1 MDPSEVPTGG
11 AEDVGVLGGTK
22 KERDFIRDRRWH
34 QRRQLGKQSQ
44 KQHSVVPVQVPPE
57 QLVEQAWDGAEDCPH
72 STRTH

>member
-1 MDPSEVPTGG
+1 MWVFWGGRKRKGTSSET
-11 AEDVGVLGGTK
+11 EGGTS
-22 KERDFIRDRRWH
+22 EGSWESSH
-34 QRRQLGKQSQ
+34 GQ